1 MGSGD
6 FKPEDAYKIDLF
18 FLDAQ
23 LLLMRMETYIAV
35 DLNFQRQNKCGSNQL
50 GNDF

>member
-1 MGSGD
+1 MSSVISMGQ
-6 FKPEDAYKIDLF
+6 EILDLS
-18 FLDAQ
+18 FLAAQ
-23 LLLMRMETYIAV
+23 LLLMRMKTYTAV